1 MNKPFRPD
9 PDALLAEL
17 NRQASQQGRL
27 RIFFG
32 MCPGAGKTYAMLQA
46 ARQRKAEGVDVVVG
60 VVETHGRSETAAL
73 LEGFEILPRARMNYR
88 STVLEE
94 MHLDGLLLRK
104 PRLAVVDELAHTN
117 APGSRHPKRC
127 ADVLELLEAGIDVYT
142 TLNVQHVES
151 RAPVVRQIT
160 GVTVR
165 ETVPD
170 SVLDR
175 ADEIELID
183 ISPEQLRKRLA
194 EGRVYLGDRAA
205 AAGENFFRESNLTAL
220 REMALRLTAE
230 RVDQGMREQMREQ
243 RISGPW
249 KARER
254 LLVGVGPSPFAS
266 DLVRWTRRVAD
277 ALDATWMAVYVDNG
291 HPLTEE
297 EKKRVTQFLALARH
311 LGGEVDS
318 VAGPR
323 VSSELLRVAR
333 EQNVSQIV
341 VGKPRQ
347 SPWMRL
353 LRGGSLVD
361 ELIHHSGDIDVYVV
375 RPEKSSETART
386 SRTGTREGVRFREWG
401 WGLLLLAGVTLFG
414 WLVCNWIGYLSV
426 ALFYLLMTVTGAMFL
441 RRRVVLITALAGALL
456 WNLLFVPPLFTFHI
470 AQFHD
475 AMMFVMMI
483 VTALAMGHLTTR
495 MRQREEGERQ
505 RQKSTAAL
513 LELTRSSALSPDMK
527 DGLDKALGQINALFS
542 AKTVLYL
549 RDSPTRQLSAK
560 PHPASLWMPSSKE
573 YSVAD
578 WAFSNRKMAGRFTD
592 TLPGAEGTFWPLQ
605 TRTSLMGVLGLR
617 LENVREL
624 SLPERDLLASFA
636 TQLALALEK
645 DHFWAAAQRAEVLDA
660 SNRLRRVLLDNVSH
674 ELRTPLTALKA
685 ALTALKKAMPK
696 TGGLLEEAE
705 SASARLANMVDLL
718 VDSARLETAQP
729 GVKNEWCEIR
739 DLVEDTVRLCQK
751 ELQNRPVQMHLP
763 PPDMLVLTD
772 TRLLQQALVHIIRNA
787 AIHTPKTSRIE
798 IYAWIKNGHL
808 EITVRDDGPGFADP
822 VRAFEKFYRDPHAP
836 AGGLGLGL
844 SITRGLISALKGHVD
859 ACNRPEGGAEV
870 TVSIPIE
877 AKMGES

>member
-46 ARQRKAEGVDVVVG
+46 ARQRKAEGVDVVIG

-73 LEGFEILPRARMNYR
+73 LEGLEILPRTRRNYR
-88 STVLEE
+88 GTVLEE

-205 AAGENFFRESNLTAL
+205 AASENFFRESNLTAL

-254 LLVGVGPSPFAS
+254 LLVGVGPSPFAG

-277 ALDATWMAVYVDNG
+277 ALDATWMAVYVDDG

-297 EKKRVTQFLALARH
+297 EKKRVTQFLALARQ
-311 LGGEVDS
+311 LGGEVES

-323 VSSELLRVAR
+323 VAGELLRVAR

-347 SPWMRL
+347 NPWMSL
-353 LRGGSLVD
+353 LSGGSLVD
-361 ELIHHSGDIDVYVV
+361 ELIHHSGDIDIYVV
-375 RPEKSSETART
+375 RPEKVAETVRTARL
-386 SRTGTREGVRFREWG
+386 RAREGVRFREWG
-401 WGLLLLAGVTLFG
+401 WGLLLLAGVTLAG
-414 WLVCNWIGYLSV
+414 WLLRNWVGYLSV
-426 ALFYLLMTVTGAMFL
+426 ALFYLLMTVAGALFL
-441 RRRVVLITALAGALL
+441 RRRVVLTAAVAGALL
-456 WNLLFVPPLFTFHI
+456 WNFLFIPPLFTFHI
-470 AQFHD
+470 AQFHE
-475 AMMFVMMI
+475 AMMFIMMI

-505 RQKSTAAL
+505 RQRSTAAL
-513 LELTRSSALSPDMK
+513 LKLTRSSALNPDMK
-527 DGLDKALGQINALFS
+527 DGLCEALGQINELFS
-542 AKTVLYL
+542 GKTVLYL
-549 RDSPTRQLSAK
+549 RDLNTRQLNAK
-560 PHPASLWMPSSKE
+560 PHAAGSWTPSSKE
-573 YSVAD
+573 YSVAE
-578 WAFSNRKMAGRFTD
+578 WAFSNRQMAGRFTD

-617 LENVREL
+617 LGAEREL
-624 SLPERDLLASFA
+624 TLPERDLLASFA

-645 DHFWAAAQRAEVLDA
+645 DHFRAAFQQAEVLDA
-660 SNRLRRVLLDNVSH
+660 SNRLRRILLDNVSH

-685 ALTALKKAMPK
+685 ALAALKSVPQ
-696 TGGLLEEAE
+696 TGELLKEAE
-705 SASARLANMVDLL
+705 GATDRLTNMVDLL
-718 VDSARLETAQP
+718 VDSARLETGQT
-729 GVKNEWCEIR
+729 GVKKEWCEIR
-739 DLVEDTVRLCQK
+739 DLIEETANICRK
-751 ELQNRPVQMHLP
+751 ELGSRAVQLNLP
-763 PPDMLVLTD
+763 SSGLLVLTD
-772 TRLLQQALVHIIRNA
+772 ARLLQQALVHVIRNA
-787 AIHTPKTSRIE
+787 GIHTPADSGIE
-798 IYAWIKNGHL
+798 IHARIKNGLL
-808 EITVRDDGPGFADP
+808 EIKVRDHGTGFADP
-822 VRAFEKFYRDPHAP
+822 VRAFEKFYRGTGAP
-836 AGGLGLGL
+836 SGGLGLGL
-844 SITRGLISALKGHVD
+844 PITRGLTAALNGRAE
-859 ACNRPEGGAEV
+859 ACNLPEGGAEV
-870 TVSIPIE
+870 TVSIPVE
-877 AKMGES
+877 ARMES

>member
-46 ARQRKAEGVDVVVG
+46 ARQRKAEGVDIVVG
-60 VVETHGRSETAAL
+60 VVETHGRPETAAL
-73 LEGFEILPRARMNYR
+73 LEGLEILPRARMNYR
-88 STVLEE
+88 GTVLEE

-230 RVDQGMREQMREQ
+230 RVDQGMREHMREQ

-254 LLVGVGPSPFAS
+254 LLVGVGPSPFAG
-266 DLVRWTRRVAD
+266 DLVRWTRRIAD
-277 ALDATWMAVYVDNG
+277 ALDATWMAVHVDSG

-297 EKKRVTQFLALARH
+297 EKKRVTQFLALARQ
-311 LGGEVDS
+311 LGGDVES
-318 VAGPR
+318 VAGSR
-323 VSSELLRVAR
+323 VAAELLRIAR
-333 EQNVSQIV
+333 EQNVTQIV

-347 SPWMRL
+347 SPWLRL
-353 LRGGSLVD
+353 LSGGSLVD

-375 RPEKSSETART
+375 RPEKSAEAART
-386 SRTGTREGVRFREWG
+386 SRARAREGIRFREWG
-401 WGLLLLAGVTLFG
+401 WGFLLLAGVTLAG
-414 WLVCNWIGYLSV
+414 WLLRHWVGYLSV
-426 ALFYLLMTVTGAMFL
+426 ALFYLLMTVAGALFL
-441 RRRVVLITALAGALL
+441 RRRVVLTTALAGALL
-456 WNLLFVPPLFTFHI
+456 WNLLFVTPLFTFHI
-470 AQFHD
+470 ARFQD
-475 AMMFVMMI
+475 AMMFVMLI

-527 DGLDKALGQINALFS
+527 DGLREALEQINALFS
-542 AKTVLYL
+542 GKTVLYL
-549 RDSPTRQLSAK
+549 RDLTTRQLNAK
-560 PHPASLWMPSSKE
+560 PHAASSWTPSSKE

-617 LENVREL
+617 LGTAREL
-624 SLPERDLLASFA
+624 SLTERDLLASFS

-645 DHFWAAAQRAEVLDA
+645 DHFRAAFQRAEVLDA

-685 ALTALKKAMPK
+685 ALSALKSVPQ
-696 TGGLLEEAE
+696 TGELLKEAD
-705 SASARLANMVDLL
+705 AAADRLANMVDLL

-729 GVKNEWCEIR
+729 GVKKEWCEIR
-739 DLVEDTVRLCQK
+739 DLIEDTVRLCK
-751 ELQNRPVQMHLP
+751 KDLKDRAVQMNLP
-763 PPDMLVLTD
+763 SPDLLVLTD
-772 TRLLQQALVHIIRNA
+772 TRLLQQALVHVIRNA
-787 AIHTPKTSRIE
+787 GIHTPDSSRIE
-798 IYAWIKNGHL
+798 IHARIKNGNL
-808 EITVRDDGPGFADP
+808 EITVRDHGTGFADP
-822 VRAFEKFYRDPHAP
+822 VRAFEKFYRDPQAP

-844 SITRGLISALKGHVD
+844 PITRGLIRALTGRVD
-859 ACNRPEGGAEV
+859 ACNHPDGGAEV
-870 TVSIPIE
+870 TVSVPVE
-877 AKMGES
+877 ARMPEA